1 MPNDDDVRRAYE
13 QTRAEIEKAD
23 RDGIQITQAA
33 VAAMLTAALAANDD
47 SDTPDPD
54 AITAAA
60 AAVWST
66 RRDRIAEWIGRVVRA
81 GIINRLRRLP
91 RPDGDPG
98 LRTVSRATRRRVAEI
113 AADYVR
119 TVHNRLDEVPQQVWD
134 DVSRALAA
142 GIESGDT
149 PRELR
154 ARVATELD
162 IGEWSYRAERI
173 ARTETTGAF
182 GAAQS
187 ESLDLAE
194 RELGEPLRRMWL
206 AKMGTGGGPA
216 RDVRPEH
223 QAAHRQIVESGTPFN
238 VGGTPMRF
246 PGDPSAP
253 PALTVNCRC
262 TVVAVAGD
270 LVLGLTDD
278 AIQQEREAMQQKYE
292 GLAADDGGNT
302 VTAGCACSTLE
313 SEAAAADDALDDAR
327 RGAMVALIP
336 TEDDA
341 ARLAVEGGVPADELH
356 VTLWFLGEG
365 AERGDADRQRVRD
378 AAATI
383 AASTTRVEARAFAA
397 AAFNPDTDSP
407 CVVYLVGDDSEVLET
422 IRDAVGNSALAEM
435 EIPTQHSPWQPHI
448 TIAYG
453 TTDTSVLRET
463 GPVVF
468 DRIRVAFAG
477 EYTDF
482 VLGEPSE
489 APTVALP
496 EEGVQIMETV
506 TATVVGDTDLP
517 IAGRDRDWDG
527 DKARSRVLEWATN
540 SNGDIDPEKLA
551 RAFLYRDPEAN
562 PDTVSAYKMGFA
574 DIVDGE
580 LRIVARGVFA
590 AAGRLGQVDV
600 PEEEREQIRSQLTVL
615 YEKLADAF
623 DDPEIVPPWEQSTA
637 TTAASDT
644 DSDTGPR
651 LIDVDELIRK
661 LRGESF
667 DLDFPEDLADALEA
681 LTASAALDNASI
693 VAEAVANAPET
704 PSRAVFEPRELRG
717 PTPITVTAAS
727 EVYGHLAPWNVPHA
741 GIRDENVYAPKSR
754 IAYDLFHNR
763 DVVTA
768 EGDTVRAGVLLVGCD
783 HAPDDMDVA
792 DARDYHDQ
800 VCTPAAV
807 VRAYEDEHG
816 IAVTGT
822 LLPGLTVDQ
831 VAQLRKLS
839 GEWRTA
845 QLELMAA
852 VGVERAG
859 FPVPG
864 AREDTVAVAASAE
877 RGAVSLT
884 AAMLA
889 HIPRKPIRA
898 DGTLDEQALAVAVA
912 DELEAR
918 EAERERVRRWER
930 TTAMVAAAKQN
941 VVRRRIDEY
950 RKARQARGN

>member
-60 AAVWST
+60 AAVWSS
-66 RRDRIAEWIGRVVRA
+66 RRTRIADWVGRVVRA
-81 GIINRLRRLP
+81 GIVNRLRRLP
-91 RPDGDPG
+91 RSDGENGP
-98 LRTVSRATRRRVAEI
+98 RTVSRATRRRVAEI

-142 GIESGDT
+142 GIEAGDT

-154 ARVATELD
+154 ARVAAELD
-162 IGEWSYRAERI
+162 INEWSYRAERI

-187 ESLDLAE
+187 ESLDLTE

-206 AKMGTGGGPA
+206 AKMGSGGGPA
-216 RDVRPEH
+216 EDVRPEH
-223 QAAHRQIVESGTPFN
+223 QAAHRQIVESGKPFD

-253 PALTVNCRC
+253 PELTVNCRC

-278 AIQQEREAMQQKYE
+278 AIQQEREAMRQEYE
-292 GLAADDGGNT
+292 GLAAAEGEEMLTDIQT
-302 VTAGCACSTLE
+302 VT
-313 SEAAAADDALDDAR
+313 ADDALGDAR

-365 AERGDADRQRVRD
+365 AEWGDDDQQRVRD
-378 AAATI
+378 AVAEI
-383 AASTTRVEARAFAA
+383 AASATKVEARAFAA
-397 AAFNPDTDSP
+397 AVFNPDTDSP
-407 CVVYLVGDDSEVLET
+407 CVVYLVGDDSGGLGTV
-422 IRDAVGNSALAEM
+422 RDAVAETVL
-435 EIPTQHSPWQPHI
+435 EGVELPPQHSPWQPHL
-448 TIAYG
+448 TIVYD
-453 TTDTSVLRET
+453 TTDTTQLQQT

-468 DRIRVAFAG
+468 DRVRVAFAG

-482 VLGEPSE
+482 TLGEQNNE
-489 APTVALP
+489 AIP
-496 EEGVQIMETV
+496 EEGVQDMETV
-506 TATVVGDTDLP
+506 TATVVGETDLP
-517 IAGRDRDWDG
+517 VSGRYRDWDG
-527 DKARSRVLEWATN
+527 AKAGSRVLAWATN
-540 SNGDIDPEKLA
+540 SNGDVDPKKLS
-551 RAFLYRDPEAN
+551 RAFLYRDPDAD
-562 PDTVSAYKMGFA
+562 PATLSAYKMGFA
-574 DIVDGE
+574 DIVSGE
-580 LRIVARGVFA
+580 LRIVPKGVFA
-590 AAGRLGQVDV
+590 AAARIDQVKV
-600 PEEEREQIRSQLTVL
+600 PEKDRKRMRSKLDTL
-615 YEKLADAF
+615 YEQVANQF
-623 DDPEIVPPWEQSTA
+623 DSPEIVSPWEREGT
-637 TTAASDT
+637 TTASADT

-667 DLDFPEDLADALEA
+667 DLEFPEDLADALEA